1 MKNIFKTIFLVL
13 MLAAF
18 FLGCSNEDMKPL
30 YGEQVAGKV
39 VIRGYSTLKD
49 SIQMMTNGKILKIG
63 KEDTFTGKIIKDYE
77 FVYYD
82 NKVKNIDIINKTTG
96 ETLHSY
102 NFTTSKQNDIL
113 SFYVKDGIYID
124 NVLSFKPGILSGTGV
139 TGYKFI
145 FPTMNRYSNSG
156 YDGPID
162 GIIKKLNGEILG
174 VAENIT
180 KDSFSN
186 FVEFTFTPPPIF
198 TVQLVKHGTNESYV
212 TGKQVIVQM
221 VMQNNKSRL
230 IVLDEKMNDNGTFS
244 GVEGVINLADYFDF

>member
-1 MKNIFKTIFLVL
+1 MKNIFKTTSLVL
-13 MLAAF
+13 VLAAF
-18 FLGCSNEDMKPL
+18 FLSCSNEDLKPL
-30 YGEQVAGKV
+30 YEEQVAGKI
-39 VIRGYSTLKD
+39 VIRAYSALKD
-49 SIQMMTNGKILKIG
+49 SVQVVVNGKILKIG
-63 KEDTFTGKIIKDYE
+63 NKDTFTGKIIKDYE

-82 NKVKNIDIINKTTG
+82 NKTENIDIINKVTGTT
-96 ETLHSY
+96 LRSY
-102 NFTTSKQNDIL
+102 SFKVSSPNDTL

-124 NVLSFKPGILSGTGV
+124 NVLSFKPGKLSATGN

-156 YDGPID
+156 YNGPID

-186 FVEFTFTPPPIF
+186 FVEFAFAPPPIF

-212 TGKQVIVQM
+212 TGQEVIVQM

-230 IVLDEKMNDNGTFS
+230 IILDEKTNENDVFS
-244 GVEGVINLADYFDF
+244 GVDGSANLVDYFDF

>member
-1 MKNIFKTIFLVL
+1 MKNIFKTMFPVLIF
-13 MLAAF
+13 AAF
-18 FLGCSNEDMKPL
+18 FLGCSNEDLKPI

-49 SIQMMTNGKILKIG
+49 SVQIVSNGKILKIG
-63 KEDTFTGKIIKDYE
+63 EKNTFIGKIIKDYE

-82 NKVKNIDIINKTTG
+82 NKEKNIDIINKATG
-96 ETLHSY
+96 EILHSY
-102 NFTTSKQNDIL
+102 NFTASSPNDTL
-113 SFYVKDGIYID
+113 SFYVKDGIWLD
-124 NVLSFKPGILSGTGV
+124 DVLSFKPGVLSGTGV

-186 FVEFTFTPPPIF
+186 FVEFAFAPPPIF
-198 TVQLVKHGTNESYV
+198 TVQLVKHGTTDSYIA
-212 TGKQVIVQM
+212 GQQVVVQM
-221 VMQNNKSRL
+221 VMQNNKSRM
-230 IVLDEKMNDNGTFS
+230 IVLDEKVNENGTFS
-244 GVEGVINLADYFDF
+244 GVEGIINLTDYFDF